1 MLANG
6 DTNQTIA
13 DANGVSAWTITQWR
27 KDARVRAGV
36 ARILEG
42 RVQQV
47 TSKIDSVIAGRL
59 ENAETMDTELLLKI
73 RKEYLGGHLREL
85 TTGDKADEGTI
96 NSTAEEFEG
105 LAPDQRE
112 ALLLAL
118 GVKSGDSSD

>member
-6 DTNQTIA
+6 DTNSEIA
-13 DANGVSAWTITQWR
+13 EAFSVSSWTITQWR

-59 ENAETMDTELLLKI
+59 ENADTMDTELLLKI

-105 LAPDQRE
+105 LDEGQR
-112 ALLLAL
+112 AQLLLAL
-118 GVKSGDSSD
+118 GVTVPSDK